1 MGGAVG
7 KGRKRLASPEGL
19 VWSLKLPSGIAPF
32 PSRGRPARVHP
43 RAPPPPTRQPPHRL
57 LDCLNSLSWFQEANL
72 SFPHLGI
79 GGKVFLW
86 KSFRREKENSE
97 SRHVVVC
104 VGTGSFGPPRRPT
117 PKCPYHLRAHFQPG
131 LPPKPT
137 APSCHPDPFAYS
149 DSIQWEKQTRR
160 YSTRGLRLRHDS
172 R

>member
-1 MGGAVG
+1 MELETPKWHSPFPLTGSPSPSAPPRPLTPHPSPPTDCLTASTACLGSKKPTFPPPG
-7 KGRKRLASPEGL
+7 NWGQGFSLEILQERKRKLRIKTCSRLCGDRVL
-19 VWSLKLPSGIAPF
+19 WS
-32 PSRGRPARVHP
+32 
-43 RAPPPPTRQPPHRL
+43 APP
-57 LDCLNSLSWFQEANL
+57 
-72 SFPHLGI
+72 
-79 GGKVFLW
+79 
-86 KSFRREKENSE
+86 
-97 SRHVVVC
+97 
-104 VGTGSFGPPRRPT
+104 RPT

>member
-7 KGRKRLASPEGL
+7 RGRKTSQPGRVGVELGTPKWHS
-19 VWSLKLPSGIAPF
+19 PF
-32 PSRGRPARVHP
+32 PLTGSPSP
-43 RAPPPPTRQPPHRL
+43 YAPPQPPTPHT
-57 LDCLNSLSWFQEANL
+57 DCLTASTACLGSKKPTFLSPTWE
-72 SFPHLGI
+72 LG
-79 GGKVFLW
+79 GRVFLW

-104 VGTGSFGPPRRPT
+104 VGTGSFCPPHPL
-117 PKCPYHLRAHFQPG
+117 PKCPYHLRAHSQPG